1 MSFFSD
7 DDSSPRHA
15 TGSSSRKPSAAPSF
29 MDRLTS
35 TASSPPAGQRARSTS
50 TFGTSSASVDNERTV
65 RESSFDEEEFYRDL
79 GITSEM
85 PQSPGSERGSNIFT
99 PVAAR
104 RYALSS
110 PEGTPRR
117 ARDDAFAR
125 DPAYVQDGGVDWEA
139 IDEETDIEDMDL
151 VRKIGVVWTRE
162 RGTGDIMPWEGELV
176 NDLMD
181 RLEQQ
186 QNMYTAL
193 RSDPQTSEEEH
204 FKLVLVQTEVERVK
218 YLVRSYVRTRLHK
231 VEKFAQHIAISPEV
245 HHLLSPI
252 ELSHAERYTE
262 LLHTHFQHS
271 VLDSLPESFRRLD
284 ESFPDGTSMITKPNT
299 ETPVMIYIRRNCGE
313 ITLESGDQALLAKGT
328 THIVKYNLVERWIS
342 LGYAE
347 VL

>member
-1 MSFFSD
+1 MSFFD
-7 DDSSPRHA
+7 DDDTSPPAISRHA
-15 TGSSSRKPSAAPSF
+15 SASSSRPA
-29 MDRLTS
+29 S
-35 TASSPPAGQRARSTS
+35 TASPLAAGQRARSTS
-50 TFGTSSASVDNERTV
+50 TFNTDAASSNNERTL
-65 RESSFDEEEFYRDL
+65 RESSFDEEEFYKEI
-79 GITSEM
+79 GITSGM
-85 PQSPGSERGSNIFT
+85 PDSPGSEKGSNIFT
-99 PVAAR
+99 PSAGR

-110 PEGTPRR
+110 PGGTPRR
-117 ARDDAFAR
+117 ARDGTIAHDLGYQ
-125 DPAYVQDGGVDWEA
+125 PQGGVDWAA

-162 RGTGDIMPWEGELV
+162 RGTGDIIPWEGELV

-186 QNMYTAL
+186 QKMYTAL

-231 VEKFAQHIAISPEV
+231 IEKFAQHIAISPEI

-284 ESFPDGTSMITKPNT
+284 ENFPDGTSMITKPNT
-299 ETPVMIYIRRNCGE
+299 ETPVMVYIRKDCGE
-313 ITLESGDQALLAKGT
+313 VALESGDQALLSKGT
-328 THIVKYNLVERWIS
+328 THIVKQNLVDRWIS